1 MKTVLF
7 IAGLL
12 LLAGMRTGACS
23 VVEVLNVQPS
33 SQNIRITV
41 LRDGIP
47 VRDVKLEV
55 LMAAEQPRLSLST
68 DKHGVAALPSLPPGR
83 YHIVATSSGGLG
95 ADLVLDVS
103 KNKGKKTSSF
113 SMDLSVRPPPPPT
126 LAQRI
131 ATAEGLATSKRMQS
145 FHGILED
152 PSGAGIQGAKIEISQ
167 KGSLGKAQVT
177 KVASDTTGHFSAPL
191 ANGAYTAVFQVP
203 GFSAQI
209 QVFEIALD
217 GDMKESRIILQ
228 ITPCT

>member
-1 MKTVLF
+1 MKRVLI

-12 LLAGMRTGACS
+12 LLAGMGTGACS

-41 LRDGIP
+41 LRDGIT

-55 LMAAEQPRLSLST
+55 LMADEQLRLSVST
-68 DKHGVAALPSLPPGR
+68 DKHGTAALPSLPPGR

-103 KNKGKKTSSF
+103 KNRGKKTSLF

-152 PSGAGIQGAKIEISQ
+152 LSGAGIQGAKVEIFQ

-177 KVASDTTGHFSAPL
+177 KVASDATGHFSAPL
-191 ANGAYTAVFQVP
+191 ADGAYTVIFQVP
-203 GFSAQI
+203 GFSTQI

-228 ITPCT
+228 IAPCT